1 MILEGATAA
10 TAADISSTLTALK
23 AVATF
28 MFEALGDIVSI
39 VVANPLL
46 MIPIGV
52 VLTYSI
58 ISVFRRL
65 F

>member
-1 MILEGATAA
+1 MVLEGAA
-10 TAADISSTLTALK
+10 TAADITSTLTALR

-28 MFEALGDIVSI
+28 MFEALGDIVTI
-39 VVANPLL
+39 VISNPLL

-58 ISVFRRL
+58 ISVFKRL